1 MEAKYVECPYSHS
14 RIGSIRG
21 HLTYVHNRTKAKKH
35 TAHTSK
41 RCADMEKMK
50 RHIFQKEC
58 KIINIKTGIAKW
70 NDIAMGNLKEN

>member
-50 RHIFQKEC
+50 RHIFQKRMQNYKYQNRNSE
-58 KIINIKTGIAKW
+58 
-70 NDIAMGNLKEN
+70 ME